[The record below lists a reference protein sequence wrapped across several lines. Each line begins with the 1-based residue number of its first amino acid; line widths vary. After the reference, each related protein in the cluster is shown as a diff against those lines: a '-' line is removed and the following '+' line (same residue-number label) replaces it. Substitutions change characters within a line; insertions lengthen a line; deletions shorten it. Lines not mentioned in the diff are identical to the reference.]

1 MDYNERITT
10 RGNGNAQ
17 SHDQEE
23 SKSSSTI
30 NANSGAHA
38 LHTTKQQKTLFGKT
52 NAATVETSKILT
64 KTLLLGPVK

>member
-1 MDYNERITT
+1 MVMLNLMTKKKVNQAVPLT
-10 RGNGNAQ
+10 QTVAPM
-17 SHDQEE
+17 H
-23 SKSSSTI
+23 
-30 NANSGAHA
+30 